1 MKKALVIGLLA
12 ALLCGCT
19 KAVEQKY
26 FCVLTLQTELSDGR
40 VPVSITVDPTL
51 PGNQFRNL
59 NTGIEYPFPTLVNNF
74 GLMEVQKGVYIVAFD
89 GDALFSDG
97 SHATVRF
104 TEWGTPSSAITLM
117 ENTQTLVLKLTVLK

>member
-1 MKKALVIGLLA
+1 MKKVLILSLLVLLS
-12 ALLCGCT
+12 GCT
-19 KAVEQKY
+19 KTVEQKY
-26 FCVLTLQTELSDGR
+26 MCVVTLQTELSDGR

-59 NTGIEYPFPTLVNNF
+59 NTGIQYAFPALVNNS

-117 ENTQTLVLKLTVLK
+117 ENSQTLVLKLTVLK